1 MVNEL
6 SQAHLARRLGISGA
20 MVSKLHRRGMPL
32 DEAGARAW
40 RKEHLSPFHCK
51 ARRIDGNT
59 GLRYGQQ
66 PAPKT
71 WTVAELLELAEG
83 IAEIM
88 CDDEGRPHIFAE
100 GMPHLVATVGALARA
115 DEAAVRRLVLPL
127 RVAAAVEAFL
137 ETS

>member
-6 SQAHLARRLGISGA
+6 SQAQLARRLGISGA

-51 ARRIDGNT
+51 ARRIDGNS
-59 GLRYGQQ
+59 GLKYGQQ

-71 WTVAELLELAEG
+71 WTVAELVTLAEELAEV
-83 IAEIM
+83 M
-88 CDDEGRPHIFAE
+88 CDDEGRPHVFDE
-100 GMPHLVATVGALARA
+100 GLPHFVAVLGNLARL
-115 DEAAVRRLVLPL
+115 DETAIPRVRVPQ
-127 RVAAAVEAFL
+127 RVADAVCAFL
-137 ETS
+137 ETP